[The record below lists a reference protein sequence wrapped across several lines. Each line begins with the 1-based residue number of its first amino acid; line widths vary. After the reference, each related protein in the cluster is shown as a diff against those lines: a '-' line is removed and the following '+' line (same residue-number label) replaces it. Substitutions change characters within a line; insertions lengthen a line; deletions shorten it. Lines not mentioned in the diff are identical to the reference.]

1 MKLVID
7 KGLDFLE
14 AVKSAKGTNAKKEI
28 LEINLGIGNEIAGS
42 ILFYTFNPY
51 ISFNVVKVPKT
62 SDRFPIDPAEGWHL
76 FFSNAKKC
84 ANREVTGNAAVGLMQ
99 STFNK
104 CSVAQENWMRKILKK
119 NIAIGISTKTIN
131 KVSPG
136 FIPTFDVSL
145 AQKFDFKRIKS
156 PTIAIEP
163 KLDGIRCFAIVENNI
178 CSLYARS
185 GKQIVNF
192 DNTIG
197 RELLSLGDGCY
208 DGEIM
213 GEDFKS
219 IMQQA
224 YRKDDIDTTGTY
236 LSIFDYLPLSEWK
249 NKKSTM
255 STFQRYDTLFCRL
268 TGTDNSSGMI
278 PMFKHKYLKLVKRS
292 YIKADLDM
300 IKRIHDE
307 YVKEG
312 YEGAMIK
319 DVDATYKFGRGWEV
333 MKYKSFFDADVK
345 IIGLKEGTG
354 KHQDKLGSFLV
365 DYKGV
370 EVSVGSGLN
379 DELREQIWYDKTAHI
394 GRIIE
399 VRYQEETPD
408 GSLRFPTFVCFR
420 NDR

>member
-1 MKLVID
+1 MELVID
-7 KGLDFLE
+7 VGLDFLE

-28 LEINLGIGNEIAGS
+28 LESNLGIGNEIAGS

-62 SDRFPIDPAEGWHL
+62 IDRFPIDPAEGWYL
-76 FFSNAKKC
+76 FFSNAEKC

-119 NIAIGISTKTIN
+119 NLAIGISTKSIN

-136 FIPTFDVSL
+136 FIPTFDVAL
-145 AQKFDFKRIKS
+145 AQKFDMKRIKS
-156 PTIAIEP
+156 NEVFIEP
-163 KLDGIRCFAIVENNI
+163 KLDGIRCLAIVENREAK
-178 CSLYARS
+178 LFTRA
-185 GKQIVNF
+185 GKLITNF
-192 DNTIG
+192 DDTVG
-197 RELLSLGDGCY
+197 AELSKLNDGCY

-213 GEDFKS
+213 STDFTAL
-219 IMQQA
+219 MRQVH
-224 YRKDDIDTTGTY
+224 RKEGADISEVY
-236 LSIFDYLPLSEWK
+236 FALFDYIPLKEWK
-249 NKKSTM
+249 EKSSREQAWRRYEILKWRIKDLNKYVT
-255 STFQRYDTLFCRL
+255 
-268 TGTDNSSGMI
+268 
-278 PMFKHKYLKLVKRS
+278 LVKRER
-292 YIKADLDM
+292 IKSDYNE
-300 IKRIHDE
+300 IKRIHDS
-307 YVKEG
+307 YVNLG

-319 DVDATYKFGRGWEV
+319 TIHDPYCFGRDYSV
-333 MKYKSFFDADVK
+333 MKFKAFFDADVP

-354 KHQDKLGSFLV
+354 KHQGKLGSFVV

-370 EVSVGSGLN
+370 EVRVGSGLT
-379 DELREQIWYDKTAHI
+379 DELREQLWLSADKHI

-399 VRYQEETPD
+399 VRYQEITPD